1 MATPQ
6 VQAVRRWIMTGAV
19 AAITVTGT
27 IYGAGLKSDQ
37 DVKRERRRYQQASPE
52 EIISQLQIARDDLVV
67 KKNELER
74 KIAGFHEKKKLKEI
88 EAQRQQQQAQ
98 QQQQQQQQPR

>member
-27 IYGAGLKSDQ
+27 LYGAGLKTDQ
-37 DVKRERRRYQQASPE
+37 EVKQERKRYQQASPE
-52 EIISQLQIARDDLVV
+52 EIISQLQIARDDLVM

-74 KIAGFHEKKKLKEI
+74 KIAGFHEKKKVKELEALK
-88 EAQRQQQQAQ
+88 QQQQV
-98 QQQQQQQQPR
+98 QQPK

>member
-27 IYGAGLKSDQ
+27 IYGAGLKSD
-37 DVKRERRRYQQASPE
+37 RELKAERKRYQQASPE
-52 EIISQLQIARDDLVV
+52 EIISQLQIAREDLVM
-67 KKNELER
+67 KKKEMER
-74 KIAGFHEKKKLKEI
+74 KIAGFHEKKKAKALE
-88 EAQRQQQQAQ
+88 
-98 QQQQQQQQPR
+98 QQQQQQPR